1 MSLPSHSPSP
11 FQPQLIS
18 SQSQVPFISA
28 EYPIVDIGIGEHIT
42 SPRPGVTY
50 SRVTVLVPSDRQ
62 LIMLPKLAPF
72 ETSTIVP
79 VIIPPNR
86 DIFGITN
93 VDGMSSST
101 FHSAQP
107 RYSETP
113 STVYKEPTS
122 AGNRSVSEILGIPGQ
137 IKNTANGHYSSHKGK
152 EVEFSVAEEAT
163 PQQQEREGAN
173 LSAGATT
180 ASKSVSDEPEPEEK
194 IKKPSNA
201 FILFRSAYTARHKA
215 ENKQAKDIS
224 VIASYIWKDMTNEE
238 KRPFLE
244 KGAEERREHNRK
256 KELLNQAA
264 KRRKR
269 MQNKRPRN
277 VTKATRERSK
287 SDTAAI
293 YSEAKIV
300 ANPAFVL
307 GGGIDSSRG
316 NISLAQLAPSH
327 PTNLHSPLNGN
338 GATHFLSEMHIDN
351 HFSHTSHD
359 ASVIFSTPTIMTA
372 EPSITQPIES
382 SIASVI
388 DSLPIF
394 GCNSSTASVAAL
406 APAHTPMG
414 SLAQHQYPLQIQ
426 TQMELDQ
433 YVSHSNQ
440 RSWDELSALLSGTQS
455 TAPISGV
462 DRGEVMSPFFD
473 EQNLQQIASSVVDAS
488 QPSHLPHV
496 EVSLPHTGVSSSSM
510 PQNSSASTNIDIISV
525 IPDIDVLDTSN
536 QFAFT
541 KYATPHSQ

>member
-86 DIFGITN
+86 DIYGIEN
-93 VDGMSSST
+93 VDNMSRT
-101 FHSAQP
+101 AFNGAQEG
-107 RYSETP
+107 YSEVL
-113 STVYKEPTS
+113 STVYKEPAS
-122 AGNRSVSEILGIPGQ
+122 AGNRSISEILGIPGQ
-137 IKNTANGHYSSHKGK
+137 IKNTANDSYSSHKGK
-152 EVEFSVAEEAT
+152 EVEFSVAQGT
-163 PQQQEREGAN
+163 TQQQQGREGVN
-173 LSAGATT
+173 SSASAATT
-180 ASKSVSDEPEPEEK
+180 SKSVSDDPEPEEK

-264 KRRKR
+264 KRRKK
-269 MQNKRPRN
+269 MQNKRSRN
-277 VTKATRERSK
+277 VTKETRGRSK
-287 SDTAAI
+287 SDTTAV
-293 YSEAKIV
+293 YSKAKIV
-300 ANPAFVL
+300 TNPAFDL
-307 GGGIDSSRG
+307 GGGNDSSGG
-316 NISLAQLAPSH
+316 NTSLAQLVPS
-327 PTNLHSPLNGN
+327 
-338 GATHFLSEMHIDN
+338 HFLSEMHIDN
-351 HFSHTSHD
+351 HFAHSNHD
-359 ASVIFSTPTIMTA
+359 ASVVFSTPTIMTA
-372 EPSITQPIES
+372 DSSITQPTEP

-394 GCNSSTASVAAL
+394 SYDSTTASVAAL
-406 APAHTPMG
+406 APAHAPLD
-414 SLAQHQYPLQIQ
+414 SLAQHHYPLQIQ
-426 TQMELDQ
+426 TQMGLNQ
-433 YVSHSNQ
+433 YASHSNQ
-440 RSWDELSALLSGTQS
+440 RSWDELSALLSGAQS
-455 TAPISGV
+455 TAPISSV
-462 DRGEVMSPFFD
+462 DRGEVMSPLFD
-473 EQNLQQIASSVVDAS
+473 EQNLQQIASSVAVVS
-488 QPSHLPHV
+488 QPSHLPHA
-496 EVSLPHTGVSSSSM
+496 ESSLLRTGVSSLDM
-510 PQNSSASTNIDIISV
+510 PQNSSASADIDIMSA
-525 IPDIDVLDTSN
+525 IPAIEVLDTGN

-541 KYATPHSQ
+541 KYTTSHSQ